1 MEEFPEKAHNS
12 FIGQQ
17 VPVTMNEMKKFL
29 GVLLLTGTVRKLS
42 LKMYWLTEQFLS
54 SPVFS
59 KIVKR
64 GRFLLILKFFH
75 FNNDDDLGFDPNYEN
90 RDWLHKI
97 APCERFRKVYQPGK
111 TECVDESLVLFKGQ
125 LKFKQYIKR
134 KRNHFVIKLN
144 ELATSHGIT
153 LDLLVYSGK
162 GCLRRIIQTVTC
174 LQRKWFRV
182 Y

>member
-29 GVLLLTGTVRKLS
+29 GVLLLTGTVRKPS

-64 GRFLLILKFFH
+64 GRFLLILKFLH

-97 APCERFRKVYQPGK
+97 APYLANDSERSINL
-111 TECVDESLVLFKGQ
+111 E
-125 LKFKQYIKR
+125 
-134 KRNHFVIKLN
+134 KLN
-144 ELATSHGIT
+144 VWMS
-153 LDLLVYSGK
+153 LLY
-162 GCLRRIIQTVTC
+162 CL
-174 LQRKWFRV
+174 KDN
-182 Y
+182 